1 MMGSPVI
8 RTLTLGE
15 VECLLDWARAESWNP
30 GLADAAAFH
39 AADPDGFFGCFVDGV
54 FASGISAVRYG
65 NDFGFIGLYIAH
77 PDFRG
82 QGMGRRVWDAGM
94 AHLEGRTI
102 GLDGVAEQQQNYR
115 SMGFEP
121 VYETVRWSGRLEGA
135 ATSAVSNVSANILP
149 AIIRYDGE
157 VFPQVR
163 EAFLHKWLK
172 PPRTAKVLIKG
183 GEIRGYG
190 VCRKCIDG
198 FKIGP
203 LFAMGKTEAVTLLQR
218 LVAETGGETVHIDVP
233 APQQEFSDYL
243 AEAGFQ
249 KGFTTARMY
258 RGLPPSAR
266 TADIFGV
273 TTLEL
278 G

>member
-1 MMGSPVI
+1 MTGSAVV
-8 RTLTLGE
+8 RTLALSE
-15 VECLLDWARAESWNP
+15 LECLLDWARAEGWNP
-30 GLADAAAFH
+30 GLADAATFY

-54 FASGISAVRYG
+54 LASGISAVRYG
-65 NDFGFIGLYIAH
+65 SDFGCIGLYIAH

-121 VYETVRWSGRLEGA
+121 FYETIRWSGRLKG
-135 ATSAVSNVSANILP
+135 TAVAGVTDVNVGNLP
-149 AIIRYDGE
+149 AIIHYDGS

-163 EAFLHKWLK
+163 EAFLHAWLK
-172 PPRTAKVLIKG
+172 PPRSTKVLIDD

-190 VCRKCIDG
+190 VCRKCSDG

-203 LFAMGKTEAVTLLQR
+203 LFAEGATEAVTLLQS
-218 LVAETGGETVHIDVP
+218 LVAETGGATVHIDVP
-233 APQQEFSDYL
+233 APQQGFSDYL

-258 RGLPPSAR
+258 RGLLPSAR

>member
-1 MMGSPVI
+1 M
-8 RTLTLGE
+8 LTLAE
-15 VECLLDWARAESWNP
+15 VERLLDWAGDEGWNP

-39 AADPDGFFGCFVDGV
+39 AADPEGFFGCFVDGV
-54 FASGISAVRYG
+54 LAAGISAVRYG
-65 NDFGFIGLYIAH
+65 SDFGFIGLYIAH

-102 GLDGVAEQQQNYR
+102 GLDGVSEQQQNYA
-115 SMGFEP
+115 SIGFELF
-121 VYETVRWSGRLEGA
+121 YETIRWSGRLEGA
-135 ATSAVSNVSANILP
+135 VISEVSNVSADILP

-157 VFPQVR
+157 VFSHTR
-163 EAFLHKWLK
+163 EAFLAEWLK
-172 PPRTAKVLIKG
+172 PPRLAKALMKDG
-183 GEIRGYG
+183 RARGYG
-190 VCRKCIDG
+190 VCRKCSDG

-203 LFAMGKTEAVTLLQR
+203 LFAMGTTEAVTLLQS
-218 LVAETGGETVHIDVP
+218 LVAETECETVHIDVP
-233 APQQEFSDYL
+233 APQQGFSDYL
-243 AEAGFQ
+243 SEAGFQ

>member
-1 MMGSPVI
+1 MTGLEVI
-8 RTLTLGE
+8 RTLTLAE
-15 VECLLDWARAESWNP
+15 VERLLDWARAEGWNP

-39 AADPDGFFGCFVDGV
+39 ATDPDGFFGCFVDGV
-54 FASGISAVRYG
+54 LAAGISAVRYG
-65 NDFGFIGLYIAH
+65 SDFGFIGLYIAH

-82 QGMGRRVWDAGM
+82 RGIGRRVWEAGM
-94 AHLEGRTI
+94 ANLEGRTT

-121 VYETVRWSGRLEGA
+121 FYETVRWSGRLDGA
-135 ATSAVSNVSANILP
+135 VVAGVTDVTADILP

-157 VFPQVR
+157 VFPQIR
-163 EAFLHKWLK
+163 EEFLSEWLK
-172 PPRTAKVLIKG
+172 PPRLAKVLMKDG
-183 GEIRGYG
+183 KIRGYG
-190 VCRKCIDG
+190 VSRKCHDG

-203 LFAMGKTEAVTLLQR
+203 LFAMGTTEAVTLLQS
-218 LVAETGGETVHIDVP
+218 LVAETKGETVHIDVP
-233 APQQEFSDYL
+233 AQQQGFSDYL

-258 RGLPPSAR
+258 RGLPPSAQ
-266 TADIFGV
+266 TSDVFGV

>member
-1 MMGSPVI
+1 MTGPQVI
-8 RTLTLGE
+8 RTLTLAE
-15 VECLLDWARAESWNP
+15 VERLLDWAGDEGWNP

-39 AADPDGFFGCFVDGV
+39 AADPEGFIGFFVDGV
-54 FASGISAVRYG
+54 LAAGIAAVRYG
-65 NDFGFIGLYIAH
+65 SDFGFIGLYIAH
-77 PDFRG
+77 PDYRG
-82 QGMGRRVWDAGM
+82 RGIGRRVWDAGM

-121 VYETVRWSGRLEGA
+121 LYETVRWSGRLEGA
-135 ATSAVSNVSANILP
+135 AVAEVSDVNADILP

-157 VFPQVR
+157 VFPQIR
-163 EAFLHKWLK
+163 EAFLTEWLK
-172 PPRTAKVLIKG
+172 PPGLAKVLIENG
-183 GEIRGYG
+183 RVRGYG
-190 VCRKCIDG
+190 VCRKCHDG

-203 LFAMGKTEAVTLLQR
+203 LFAEGLTEAFTLLQS
-218 LVAETGGETVHIDVP
+218 LVAETGDETVHIDVP
-233 APQQEFSDYL
+233 SPQQEFSDYL
-243 AEAGFQ
+243 AEAGFE